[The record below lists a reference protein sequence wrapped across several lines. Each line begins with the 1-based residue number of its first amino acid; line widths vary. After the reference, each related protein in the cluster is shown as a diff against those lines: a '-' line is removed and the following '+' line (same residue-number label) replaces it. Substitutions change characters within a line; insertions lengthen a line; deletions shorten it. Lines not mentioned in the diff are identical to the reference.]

1 MALQTVDSGSQ
12 PSRGRSRSPRRGHD
26 DARGVDSQVQETL
39 RLQKQLLGKVDSQ
52 AQEIKKLKEKANSGG
67 GAGSE
72 SAQDPKGRGKN
83 GGKNKNK
90 NKNKNGNRRVQQS

>member
-1 MALQTVDSGSQ
+1 MALQTVDSGAQ

-26 DARGVDSQVQETL
+26 DARGADNQVQETL

-52 AQEIKKLKEKANSGG
+52 AQEIKKLKEKANNGG
-67 GAGSE
+67 GAGSD
-72 SAQDPKGRGKN
+72 SAPDPKGRGKN